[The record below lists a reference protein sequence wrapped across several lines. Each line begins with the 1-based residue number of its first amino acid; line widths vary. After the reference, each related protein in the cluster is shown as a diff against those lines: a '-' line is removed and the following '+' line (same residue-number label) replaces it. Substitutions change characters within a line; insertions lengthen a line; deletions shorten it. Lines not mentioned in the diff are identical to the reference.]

1 VSIDDVH
8 VVGWGMTRFGKHT
21 DPGVVL
27 GAQALEMAFESAEL
41 SPRDV
46 DALYVGH
53 VYGGMVAGERVGA
66 LAGLAG
72 LPTLNIENACASG
85 SSAVIEAAY
94 AIAAGRYDVVAV
106 CGFEK
111 LSQSTEMIAPAED
124 DYEGQLGLVFPAW
137 HAMRARLYMETYGVS
152 RDDLSGVAVKNRTH
166 GIRNPLAQFSEPL
179 TVDEVSAAREIAS
192 PLRLLDCCPR
202 GDGGAAVI
210 LAGKDHVAAARRR
223 FGSVA
228 RIAGAGLMSG
238 GPDGTYD
245 PLFEDITMRTTD
257 AAFAGLLV
265 TRDDVQFAEVHDCF
279 SIAEA
284 FRVEGLG
291 LCAPGTYFDHLRDG
305 RWNLGG
311 ALAVNPSGGL
321 LSKGHPLGATGVAQI
336 CEVATQFAG
345 RAGDRQVDG
354 ADVALTHTRGGSV
367 PGTEGGSCAV
377 IVCTAT

>member
-1 VSIDDVH
+1 VPIDDVY
-8 VVGWGMTRFGKHT
+8 VVGWGMTPFGKHA

-27 GAQALEMAFESAEL
+27 GARALEAAMDSAEL
-41 SPRDV
+41 ERADV

-72 LPTLNIENACASG
+72 IPTLNVENACASG

-111 LSQSTEMIAPAED
+111 LSQSSEMIAPADD
-124 DYEGQLGLVFPAW
+124 DYEGKLGLVFPAW
-137 HAMRARLYMETYGVS
+137 HAMRARLYMDEYGVT
-152 RDDLSGVAVKNRTH
+152 RDDLSGVAVKNRSH
-166 GIRNPLAQFSEPL
+166 GIKNPLAQFTKPL
-179 TVDEVSAAREIAS
+179 TVEQVSAAREIAS

-202 GDGGAAVI
+202 GDGAAAVI
-210 LAGKDHVAAARRR
+210 LASKDYLAGARRR

-228 RIAGAGLMSG
+228 RIAGAGLTSG
-238 GPDGTYD
+238 GPDGTYS
-245 PLFEDITMRTTD
+245 PLFEDITMRTTE
-257 AAFAGLLV
+257 AAFKGLEV
-265 TRDDVQFAEVHDCF
+265 TRADVKFAEVHDCF
-279 SIAEA
+279 SIAEP

-291 LCAPGTYFDHLRDG
+291 LCEQGTYFRHLREG
-305 RWNLGG
+305 RWDLGG
-311 ALAVNPSGGL
+311 SLPVNPSGGL

-336 CEVATQFAG
+336 CEVATQFAA
-345 RAGDRQVDG
+345 RANNRQIEG

-377 IVCTAT
+377 IVAVAV

>member
-1 VSIDDVH
+1 MALDDVY
-8 VVGWGMTRFGKHT
+8 VVGWGMTPFGRHV
-21 DPGVVL
+21 DSGVAL
-27 GAQALEMAFESAEL
+27 GARALEDAIASAEVER
-41 SPRDV
+41 RDV

-72 LPTLNIENACASG
+72 IPTLNVENACASG

-94 AIAAGRYDVVAV
+94 AITSGRYDVVAV

-111 LSQSTEMIAPAED
+111 LSQGGGMLAPADD

-137 HAMRARLYMETYGVS
+137 HAMRARLYMHEYGVS
-152 RDDLSGVAVKNRTH
+152 RDDLSAVAVKNRSH
-166 GIRNPLAQFSEPL
+166 GIHNPLAQFSEPI
-179 TVDEVSAAREIAS
+179 TIDAVSNAREIAS

-202 GDGGAAVI
+202 GDGAAAVV
-210 LAGKDHVAAARRR
+210 LAGKSYLSAARRR
-223 FGSVA
+223 LGTVA
-228 RIAGAGLMSG
+228 QLLGAGLTSG
-238 GPDGTYD
+238 GPDGTYS
-245 PLFEDITMRTTD
+245 PLFEDITMRTAS
-257 AAFAGLLV
+257 AAFADTKV
-265 TRDDVQFAEVHDCF
+265 TRRDVSFAEVHDCF
-279 SIAEA
+279 SIAEP

-291 LCAPGTYFDHLRDG
+291 LCEPGSYFQHLRDG
-305 RWNLGG
+305 RWDLGG
-311 ALAVNPSGGL
+311 AVTINPSGGL

-345 RAGDRQVDG
+345 RAGGRQVAT

-377 IVCTAT
+377 IVCAAV